1 MFLHI
6 LQWLIVMKYQKRNI
20 KKYLPRVLLWGLWRK
35 IFLIKSLH
43 KKWSFPLRISSVNI
57 NQIRSFPLIYLVTVT
72 KEIING
78 KLHFLC
84 SDLIKNIFRQSFLPT
99 KLGNSGST
107 EVDTEKYSQENVFWK
122 YTANLQEITHAEV
135 WLQLSSNRTL
145 A

>member
-1 MFLHI
+1 MWPNP
-6 LQWLIVMKYQKRNI
+6 Q
-20 KKYLPRVLLWGLWRK
+20 
-35 IFLIKSLH
+35 
-43 KKWSFPLRISSVNI
+43 FPAD
-57 NQIRSFPLIYLVTVT
+57 LVTVT

-78 KLHFLC
+78 KLHFSC

-122 YTANLQEITHAEV
+122 YTANLQEIAHAEV